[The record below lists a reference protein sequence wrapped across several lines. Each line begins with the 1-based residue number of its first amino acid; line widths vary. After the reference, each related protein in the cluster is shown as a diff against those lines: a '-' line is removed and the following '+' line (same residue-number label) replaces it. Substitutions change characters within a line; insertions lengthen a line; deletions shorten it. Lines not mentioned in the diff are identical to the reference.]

1 MSSGSKEFSFIV
13 VAGGL
18 GKRARGDSSSE
29 FPKQFRIIGG
39 KPMWFWSVER
49 ALSLD
54 LVNEIIIVIPDNSL
68 IETSISSFIS
78 TSPAFLK
85 YKTNKNIKIV
95 KGGEQRADSVMNG
108 LIASI
113 FPFIL
118 IHDAARPFVSGRL
131 CTALMEKVSIERGV
145 VPVLPVSEALKKIVR
160 SGSKI
165 NVGYSSDGVNISAVD
180 RENINITQTPQ
191 VFPRL
196 PLIEAIGKVKD
207 MRIEPK
213 DEAEAWLQMG
223 HELTTVE
230 GDRLN
235 FKVTWPEDFRIAEG
249 VMNKMIRVGLGYDI
263 HPLVPGRKLILGG
276 VEIISPLGLLGHSD
290 ADALAH
296 AISDALLG
304 VAELPDIGVLF
315 PASDNKYKDADSIE
329 LLADV
334 VFKVRE
340 AGWEPS
346 FLDCVIEAQVPKL
359 NHHLPNMKSV
369 LEKII
374 GCVVN
379 IKVKS
384 GEHIPPVGD
393 ATCIVC
399 HVVAT
404 MTKLN
409 FKEDE

>member
-13 VAGGL
+13 VSGGQ
-18 GKRARGDSSSE
+18 GKRARGDSSSR
-29 FPKQFRIIGG
+29 FPKQFRAIGG

-49 ALSLD
+49 ALKLD
-54 LVNEIIIVIPDNSL
+54 LVNEIIIVIPDDSL
-68 IETSISSFIS
+68 IESTISSFIS

-85 YKTNKNIKIV
+85 YATDKKIKIV

-108 LIASI
+108 LSASSL
-113 FPFIL
+113 PFIL

-131 CTALMEKVSIERGV
+131 CKALMEKVSEVRGV
-145 VPVLPVSEALKKIVR
+145 IPVLPVSEALKKIVNA
-160 SGSKI
+160 GSKM
-165 NVGYSSDGVNISAVD
+165 NSGYSSDGVNVIAVD
-180 RENINITQTPQ
+180 RENINATQTPQ

-196 PLIEAIGKVKD
+196 PLIEAMKKAKD
-207 MRIEPK
+207 MKIEPK

-223 HELTTVE
+223 YELAIVE
-230 GDRLN
+230 GERLN
-235 FKVTWPEDFRIAEG
+235 FKVTWPLDFRIAEG
-249 VMNKMIRVGLGYDI
+249 VLDKTIRVGMGYDI

-276 VEIISPLGLLGHSD
+276 VEIMSPLGLLGHSD

-304 VAELPDIGVLF
+304 VAELPDIGLLF
-315 PASDNKYKDADSIE
+315 PASDNRYKDADSLE
-329 LLADV
+329 LLTDV
-334 VFKVRE
+334 VIKVRE

-346 FLDCVIEAQVPKL
+346 FLDCVIQAQVPRL
-359 NHHLPNMKSV
+359 SHHLPKMKSA
-369 LEKII
+369 LEKAV

-393 ATCIVC
+393 AACIVC
-399 HVVAT
+399 HVAAT
-404 MTKLN
+404 MTKWN
-409 FKEDE
+409 YKEDE